1 MKNIN
6 FALVLLVILFS
17 GCSQIQKEVSYENS
31 FFIIDKSLSL
41 NKNDIKSIVYE
52 KSTFDKNSYNV
63 DMELSKIGYSK
74 LHHLFKNSEG
84 KSFGLLVNNHTIQF
98 NIKIIDNF
106 FKKESVENKVVHYSF
121 SKEDLILFLK
131 SFDLTFKEYTF

>member
-1 MKNIN
+1 M
-6 FALVLLVILFS
+6 F
-17 GCSQIQKEVSYENS
+17 
-31 FFIIDKSLSL
+31 
-41 NKNDIKSIVYE
+41 
-52 KSTFDKNSYNV
+52 
-63 DMELSKIGYSK
+63 KIT
-74 LHHLFKNSEG
+74 EG